1 LYSINF
7 FILFKRHFRLLQ
19 FLQIKRSAFQQAL
32 LVQFLEPDYRKK
44 VVMKSRKL
52 ILLHLKFGLSM
63 LVIHGE
69 LVRTFIGL
77 KLVTIGLAFI
87 AAYYEPYNNST
98 GLLFVNSQ
106 KLITRLLTPFVRWDA
121 MYYVLIARD
130 GYTHEKMH
138 AFFPLFPFLSSFL
151 SRIFIFSEKTTS
163 IVLAGI
169 VVSILSH
176 LIATIS
182 LYSLTIKLFGNDRKF
197 ALYTCVFFM
206 LQPASY
212 HMTCPFA
219 EGIFAVLSINGML
232 AFCSSHDK
240 LASIFFLLSSLT
252 RSNGSLLAGFF
263 LYRIFARGRSD
274 SIRDL
279 IRGLI
284 SLSGCLFYLR
294 HCYLKYCPERG
305 EWCNWRFPNIYS
317 YIQSSYWNVGA
328 FKYYTLSQIP
338 NFIIAAPMLFL
349 SFYGIY
355 NKIKQDPKGFL
366 TMSSKSPLIPF
377 YYLWMFLLVFSL
389 IFVHIQVVNRIFSFL
404 PPVFWT
410 MSEIYL
416 RSSQSMKKIIL
427 TLIGVCFMP
436 LSFLIACFYPPA

>member
-1 LYSINF
+1 
-7 FILFKRHFRLLQ
+7 
-19 FLQIKRSAFQQAL
+19 
-32 LVQFLEPDYRKK
+32 
-44 VVMKSRKL
+44 
-52 ILLHLKFGLSM
+52 M
-63 LVIHGE
+63 LVFQGDV
-69 LVRTFIGL
+69 VRTFIGL

-87 AAYYEPYNNST
+87 AAYYDPYNNST
-98 GLLFVNSQ
+98 GLLFENSH
-106 KLITRLLTPFVRWDA
+106 KLITRLLMPFVRWDA
-121 MYYVLIARD
+121 VYYVLIARD

-138 AFFPLFPFLSSFL
+138 AFFPLFPLLSSLF

-169 VVSILSH
+169 VISILSH
-176 LIATIS
+176 FIATIG
-182 LYSLTIKLFGNDRKF
+182 LYSLTLKLFGNDHKF
-197 ALYTCVFFM
+197 AFNTCVFFM

-219 EGIFAVLSINGML
+219 EGLFAALSITGML
-232 AFCSSHDK
+232 AFYSSHDK
-240 LASIFFLLSSLT
+240 LASTFFLLSSLT
-252 RSNGSLLAGFF
+252 RSNGALLAGFF
-263 LYRIFARGRSD
+263 LYKVFAGRRRD
-274 SIRDL
+274 SIRGL
-279 IRGLI
+279 MRALI
-284 SLSGCLFYLR
+284 SASGCLIYLR
-294 HCYLKYCPERG
+294 YCYLKYCPERG
-305 EWCNWRFPNIYS
+305 EWCNWRVPNIYS
-317 YIQSSYWNVGA
+317 YIQSTYWNVGA

-355 NKIKQDPKGFL
+355 RKIKQDPRGFFTL
-366 TMSSKSPLIPF
+366 SSKSSLIPF

-410 MSEIYL
+410 MSEVYSK
-416 RSSQSMKKIIL
+416 SSLSMKKIIL